1 LTKPSNLK
9 AVNLLVALFLCLC
22 TLVQAQD
29 YTASTQHYG
38 PEIGLAHREVNAVF
52 QGRQGFMWFGS
63 KFGHNRFDGIHFTPY
78 TQQAN
83 GLDFDD
89 IQSIAQDADGLL
101 WLMGPANTSSITL
114 FNPLQAAAT
123 RH

>member
-1 LTKPSNLK
+1 
-9 AVNLLVALFLCLC
+9 
-22 TLVQAQD
+22 
-29 YTASTQHYG
+29 
-38 PEIGLAHREVNAVF
+38 
-52 QGRQGFMWFGS
+52 MWFGT
-63 KFGHNRFDGIHFTPY
+63 KFGLNRFDGIHFTPY

-101 WLMGPANTSSITL
+101 WLMGPANTSSITR
-114 FNPLQAAAT
+114 FNPLQAVAT